1 LTSPLDHRSHDYVG
15 LIRRWRKSARP
26 AGLIIREY
34 FAEDGLP
41 YYLLESPRASLI
53 RPAVYLSAGIH
64 GDEAAATEALIAWV
78 TKHGAELR
86 RLDLLIFPCLNPW
99 GLINNARFDARGVD
113 RNRSYHHD
121 LIPATAAH
129 LRELGTRQFDL
140 ALTLHEDYDA
150 RGVYLYEIQHK
161 RPYWGDALLQAA
173 SRVMQI
179 DDRRGIEKN
188 RPRNGVIRRRITPAL
203 LEHHPEAFTLHFHH
217 SLRTLTIET
226 PSEHLLSARVDAQI
240 AMIECAIDLLEAIE
254 SE

>member
-15 LIRRWRKSARP
+15 LIRRWRKCARS
-26 AGLIIREY
+26 AGLTVREY
-34 FAEDGLP
+34 FAEDGIP
-41 YYLLESPRASLI
+41 YYLLESRRARVI
-53 RPAVYLSAGIH
+53 RPRVYLSAGIH

-99 GLINNARFDARGVD
+99 GLINNARFDSRGVD

-150 RGVYLYEIQHK
+150 LGVYLYEIQHK

-173 SRVMQI
+173 SRVMKI
-179 DDRRGIEKN
+179 DDRRRIETS